1 MTTLPPPG
9 APMPPNPSMPGGT
22 DRLLALVEYLLAA
35 LLLFTLLIAPIL
47 GAIIGPVE
55 SDEPADGGAGSG
67 GAVDD
72 ILGGAEAAATP
83 VAVLFFLTLGFQ
95 VIQGSYPWI
104 VSRRRNRTIE
114 SDWRFV
120 SKLPDDIG
128 VGLVLAV
135 GCFFGAQIATV
146 GAGRLVGLENTD
158 DASNTG
164 ILTDNQGS
172 PWLIGVILLV
182 VVGAPL
188 AEELLFRGFILR
200 TLQKYFGAITA
211 VVVSS
216 ILFAIPHWQP
226 TATWQETIVL
236 LTALGVVGLVLAIG
250 AVVTDRLGPSVI
262 AHFFFNLTGT
272 IVTLI

>member
-1 MTTLPPPG
+1 MMNTPQPG
-9 APMPPNPSMPGGT
+9 APMPTQASRGADG
-22 DRLLALVEYLLAA
+22 LLAAVEYLLAA
-35 LLLFTLLIAPIL
+35 LLAFSLLIAPIL
-47 GAIIGPVE
+47 GALVG
-55 SDEPADGGAGSG
+55 PADSDDPSTDETGSG
-67 GAVDD
+67 SGVDD
-72 ILGGAEAAATP
+72 LLNAADEVATP

-95 VIQGSYPWI
+95 VIQASYPWI
-104 VSRRRNRTIE
+104 VSRRRGRTIE

-128 VGLVLAV
+128 AGLILAL

-158 DASNTG
+158 DASNTD

-172 PWLIGVILLV
+172 IWIIGVILLV

-188 AEELLFRGFILR
+188 AEELLFRGLILR
-200 TLQKYFGAITA
+200 TLQKYFGPIFAII
-211 VVVSS
+211 VSS
-216 ILFAIPHWQP
+216 IVFAIPHWQP
-226 TATWQETIVL
+226 DATWQETVVL
-236 LTALGVVGLVLAIG
+236 LAALAVVGLILAIG

-272 IVTLI
+272 LLTLL